1 MQGHKEP
8 ATSVLTAV
16 LSNNRHKHHIDCHR
30 KGYFKVHF
38 CSSLLQ
44 SAIQLFTNGVSLMY
58 LCVSERY
65 YYMKIIKEQ

>member
-1 MQGHKEP
+1 MQGRKEP

-16 LSNNRHKHHIDCHR
+16 LSHNRNRQHIDCRR
-30 KGYFKVHF
+30 KEYFKVRF

-65 YYMKIIKEQ
+65 YYMKRIKEQ